1 MKWYEHK
8 PSDEARSFRFGD
20 ASQECTPVN
29 FAELGAR
36 IKRASSPMPAV
47 AANADVDAIAEVDP
61 VVAEALAAE
70 SVPPASAA
78 TRAEPQA
85 PEHEDSGAG
94 AAEVERAGELEREL
108 QERIEQ
114 LEAAHWERF
123 ADAFEAHRADTLKQA
138 ASWIREVTM
147 AVTQHIVGEAV
158 REDAAAGVAAVERAL
173 EVLNG
178 LGHATVHVHPRA
190 VRAVERALYD
200 VRGMDS
206 DAVQVLPDVSV
217 TYGNA
222 RIDTDGGG
230 AEVDVTERT
239 KLLVDAALESVT
251 RRRVTAS
258 QAAAAP
264 APAESTPELRR
275 TGTGEGV

>member
-1 MKWYEHK
+1 VEAPVKWYEHK

-47 AANADVDAIAEVDP
+47 AANADVDAMADVDAIA
-61 VVAEALAAE
+61 AEAAAAE
-70 SVPPASAA
+70 AA
-78 TRAEPQA
+78 AAERVPQA
-85 PEHEDSGAG
+85 AEHEVAG
-94 AAEVERAGELEREL
+94 AAATEVERVGELEREL

-114 LEAAHWERF
+114 LETAHWERF

-222 RIDTDGGG
+222 RIATNGGG
-230 AEVDVTERT
+230 AEVDVAERT

-251 RRRVTAS
+251 RRRITAS

-264 APAESTPELRR
+264 IPAESTPELRR
-275 TGTGEGV
+275 TGTGEPV